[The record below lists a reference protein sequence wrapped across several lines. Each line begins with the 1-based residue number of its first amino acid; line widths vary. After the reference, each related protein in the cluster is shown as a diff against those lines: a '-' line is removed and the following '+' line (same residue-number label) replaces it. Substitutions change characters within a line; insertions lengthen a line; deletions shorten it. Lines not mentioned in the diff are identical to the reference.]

1 MPAELDRL
9 RQTAPDLERL
19 DPLSDEVRTWLD
31 QAYVALKRVDI
42 VESTIFKLHERSLL
56 DPARKSVASAEI
68 VETIDR
74 ARATR
79 ALMRQ
84 KGLVRRAS

>member
-1 MPAELDRL
+1 MPRELDQL
-9 RQTAPDLERL
+9 RRTTPDLEHL

-42 VESTIFKLHERSLL
+42 VEGTILKLHERSLL

-79 ALMRQ
+79 ELMRLQ
-84 KGLVRRAS
+84 GLVRRAS